1 MAMNFIAKPDS
12 TLSSMSEEL
21 EALRLENQQL
31 RADKAAL
38 AIQQAKADK
47 YEQSQVRFR
56 TVFDHSPLGHK
67 IIDNELHIR
76 QANPAVAGMLG
87 LAKPDELIGRQ
98 IIEFSHPHYRD
109 DWTHLQEEL
118 WAHRMPYFTL
128 ETCML
133 RQNGDSF
140 WCQVTSVLFQ
150 DEEGEMGYTTLED
163 ITERKTAAIAHK
175 HLYDTQETLMHLV
188 AHDLKNPIN
197 NIEIVVRLLLQHAAI
212 QGIEPESAL
221 QDVRKLLGFASQS
234 CASANA
240 LIQDVLYLGQL
251 ESTRLEKHR
260 TDLSAFLRERLEVFG
275 IAAQEKK
282 IDLELD
288 LPDEAVH
295 VAIHRDKFGRILDNL
310 LSNALNFTP
319 AGGRIQVS
327 LKEHEGRVRLIV
339 HDTGLGIPAELQPH
353 VFDKFST
360 ASRPGL
366 YGDTTTG
373 LGLFITKQ
381 IVEMHQGQIW
391 LESRENEGTT
401 FYIDLK

>member
-1 MAMNFIAKPDS
+1 MTS
-12 TLSSMSEEL
+12 TPKLDPTPRSVSEEL
-21 EALRLENQQL
+21 DALRLENEQL
-31 RADKAAL
+31 RADRATL

-67 IIDNELHIR
+67 IIDNELIIR
-76 QANPAVAGMLG
+76 QANPAVVAMLG
-87 LAKPDELIGRQ
+87 LTKVEELLGRR
-98 IIEFSHPHYRD
+98 IIEFSHPDYRA
-109 DWTHLQEEL
+109 DWNRLQESL
-118 WAHRMPYFTL
+118 WAHKTPHFTL
-128 ETCML
+128 ETCMV
-133 RQNGDSF
+133 RENGDSF

-175 HLYDTQETLMHLV
+175 HLYDAQETILHLV

-197 NIEIVVRLLLQHAAI
+197 NIEIVVRLLLEHAAI
-212 QGIEPESAL
+212 RGIEPESAQ
-221 QDVRKLLGFASQS
+221 QDVRKLLGLASQS

-240 LIQDVLYLGQL
+240 LIRDVLYLGQL

-260 TDLSAFLRERLEVFG
+260 TDLSAFLRERLEVFRV
-275 IAAQEKK
+275 AAQEKK
-282 IDLELD
+282 IDLVLD
-288 LPDEAVH
+288 LPAEAVH

-319 AGGRIQVS
+319 ADGSIRVS

-339 HDTGLGIPAELQPH
+339 RDTGLGIPAELQPH

-391 LESRENEGTT
+391 LESHENEGTT

>member
-1 MAMNFIAKPDS
+1 MTTTTKPDPTS
-12 TLSSMSEEL
+12 RSASEEL

-31 RADKAAL
+31 RSEKAAL
-38 AIQQAKADK
+38 ATQQAKVDK

-67 IIDNELHIR
+67 IIDNELLIR
-76 QANPAVAGMLG
+76 QANPAVLAMLG
-87 LAKPDELIGRQ
+87 LATAEELIGRR
-98 IIEFSHPHYRD
+98 IIEFSHPDYRD
-109 DWTHLQEEL
+109 DWSRLQESL
-118 WAHRMPYFTL
+118 WAHKMANFTL

-133 RQNGDSF
+133 RQNGSSF

-150 DEEGEMGYTTLED
+150 DEAGELGYTTLED
-163 ITERKTAAIAHK
+163 ITERKTLAIAHK
-175 HLYDTQETLMHLV
+175 HLYDAQETILHLV
-188 AHDLKNPIN
+188 AHDLKNPVN
-197 NIEIVVRLLLQHAAI
+197 NIQIVVQLLQQHAAI
-212 QGIEPESAL
+212 RGIAPDSAQ
-221 QDVRKLLGFASQS
+221 QDVQKLLSLAAQS
-234 CASANA
+234 CGNANA
-240 LIQDVLYLGQL
+240 LIRDVLYLGQL

-260 TDLSAFLRERLEVFG
+260 TDLSAFLRERLEVFR
-275 IAAQEKK
+275 ILAQEKQ
-282 IDLELD
+282 IELELH
-288 LPDEAVH
+288 LPPQAVH

-319 AGGRIQVS
+319 AGGSIQVR
-327 LKEHEGRVRLIV
+327 LKEHDGRVRLTV
-339 HDTGLGIPAELQPH
+339 QDTGLGIPAELQPH
-353 VFDKFST
+353 VFDKFSR
-360 ASRPGL
+360 ASRAGL